1 MLASR
6 LRAVVS
12 SACVLFACLLSAGL
26 WQAGLAIA
34 QPAPAPAAS
43 RGGAGAY
50 PSRPIT
56 LIVPY
61 APGNTDVLARVYLNQ
76 MAQNTQWTFTYDYK
90 PGVAGRIGTAAAA
103 RAAPDGYTLLM
114 ISATVTYGH
123 MLKTRL
129 PYDWRRDLAPVFP
142 LNRTTGILLVHP
154 SLPAKTLAEYIAYG
168 KANPGRINYGTVGTG
183 GIVHLIAEYMH
194 NMMGIKV
201 TYVPYKG
208 YGPITTALVAGDVQA
223 AHPTY
228 KAFQAMIQAGK
239 VRPLAFTAAHARLPQ
254 LPGVRSMAEEGLP
267 GFDNFSWVGIF
278 VPSGTPGPIVN
289 RLNAEFNR
297 ARQSEDVVKRLD
309 DIGETPGEGSPEDF
323 RKFLMAT
330 SERLEKIIRETGIEL
345 EE

>member
-168 KANPGRINYGTVGTG
+168 KANPG
-183 GIVHLIAEYMH
+183 AS
-194 NMMGIKV
+194 
-201 TYVPYKG
+201 
-208 YGPITTALVAGDVQA
+208 TTAPWAPA
-223 AHPTY
+223 AS
-228 KAFQAMIQAGK
+228 
-239 VRPLAFTAAHARLPQ
+239 FT
-254 LPGVRSMAEEGLP
+254 S
-267 GFDNFSWVGIF
+267 S
-278 VPSGTPGPIVN
+278 PSTC
-289 RLNAEFNR
+289 
-297 ARQSEDVVKRLD
+297 
-309 DIGETPGEGSPEDF
+309 T
-323 RKFLMAT
+323 T
-330 SERLEKIIRETGIEL
+330 
-345 EE
+345 